1 MEKIVEFDLK
11 NKELK
16 QYLEKCLTEENI
28 EYELK
33 IEEKWIQV
41 FHNPSHYYQV
51 YSVYVNSD
59 KRDRV
64 EKIINNFENGVI
76 ITDGIKEL
84 ENAEAEEENNFL
96 KKFTVKNFIKYFF
109 GALIII
115 GILIIVVS
123 KLMYPQT

>member
-1 MEKIVEFDLK
+1 MEKIIEFDLK

>member
-33 IEEKWIQV
+33 IEEKWIQG

-64 EKIINNFENGVI
+64 EKIINNFENGII
-76 ITDGIKEL
+76 ITDSIKEL
-84 ENAEAEEENNFL
+84 ENAEDEEENNLL

-109 GALIII
+109 GVLIII
-115 GILIIVVS
+115 GILIIIVS
-123 KLMYPQT
+123 KLTYPKT

>member
-16 QYLEKCLTEENI
+16 QYLEKCLKEENI

-33 IEEKWIQV
+33 IEEKWIQS

-59 KRDRV
+59 KRERV

-84 ENAEAEEENNFL
+84 ENAEVEEENNLL

-109 GALIII
+109 GVLIII
-115 GILIIVVS
+115 GILIIIVS
-123 KLMYPQT
+123 KLTYPKT